1 MPSQEGYPTIQ
12 AEGYPTIHCAT
23 HEKPFPCSDC
33 VAARLPSQ
41 SLPDGVEV
49 WRIFKHTKPLYP
61 NHAHV
66 AVHGPDTDEIR
77 VVRLSD
83 LPKIEEQVR
92 QQVREELEKL
102 PFWLTELKRWIKRD
116 EALATLDHK
125 GDTDA

>member
-1 MPSQEGYPTIQ
+1 M
-12 AEGYPTIHCAT
+12 
-23 HEKPFPCSDC
+23 
-33 VAARLPSQ
+33 PSQ

-83 LPKIEEQVR
+83 LPKIEEQAI
-92 QQVREELEKL
+92 QKEREQLLSEKGMSAAVKAL
-102 PFWLTELKRWIKRD
+102 PPLFDAGGAPVYKVEIADAAIRA
-116 EALATLDHK
+116 ALAALEED
-125 GDTDA
+125 DDV